1 MTKQE
6 VLDLLRDLINRS
18 RWIRVSD
25 LWDEDRD
32 VIEVTSLLQ
41 EIDRMQHAIDLSKE
55 DRLDR

>member
-6 VLDLLRDLINRS
+6 VLDLLKDLINRS

-32 VIEVTSLLQ
+32 VIEVSSLLQ
-41 EIDRMQHAIDLSKE
+41 EIDRMQHDIAASKWPQH
-55 DRLDR
+55 